1 MSFVSTFVDT
11 NSMIDNIIDRDN
23 LQDAYIKALIDGMD
37 VKTMEA
43 FVYDTINENL
53 ESYSMKEL
61 IEEVENYDPELLEES
76 NTN

>member
-23 LQDAYIKALIDGMD
+23 LQDAYIRALIDGMD

>member
-1 MSFVSTFVDT
+1 MSFVSPFVDT

-23 LQDAYIKALIDGMD
+23 LQDAYIKALIDRMD
-37 VKTMEA
+37 FKTMEA

>member
-23 LQDAYIKALIDGMD
+23 LQDAYIKALIDRMD
-37 VKTMEA
+37 FKTMEA

>member
-1 MSFVSTFVDT
+1 MSFVSTFNHT
-11 NSMIDNIIDRDN
+11 NPMTDNIIDRDN